1 MKKIQKIFNLVKLVS
16 FFFLINFLS
25 FSNFLE
31 DKAKIYWCY
40 GSFHYDNNIK
50 WILVSI
56 CLSSIPAYVLLLFLL
71 FTDLFKKF
79 DDF

>member
-1 MKKIQKIFNLVKLVS
+1 MNKIKKLFNLIKLIS
-16 FFFLINFLS
+16 FFFLLHFIS
-25 FSNFLE
+25 FSNFLQSE
-31 DKAKIYWCY
+31 SKIYWCY

-50 WILVSI
+50 WLLVSI

-79 DDF
+79 NEF